1 MVIFTTCI
9 ALAALVLQSIGNR
22 FSKEANELTEK
33 GNAVAE
39 NAYKLQ
45 LWDDCHDRQV
55 IRAIKRNFHNQTYFN
70 RTCETLVFVK
80 MLQT

>member
-1 MVIFTTCI
+1 M
-9 ALAALVLQSIGNR
+9 SE
-22 FSKEANELTEK
+22 EANELTRK

-55 IRAIKRNFHNQTYFN
+55 IRSIKGVLTHQRLISPGLAKF
-70 RTCETLVFVK
+70 
-80 MLQT
+80 